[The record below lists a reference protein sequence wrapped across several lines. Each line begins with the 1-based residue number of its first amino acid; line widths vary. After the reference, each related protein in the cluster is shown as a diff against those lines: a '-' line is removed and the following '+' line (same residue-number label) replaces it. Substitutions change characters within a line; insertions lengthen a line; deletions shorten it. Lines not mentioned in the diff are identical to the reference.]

1 MVRQKVFSER
11 LTELM
16 NRYTNQQLTAA
27 EVLAELA
34 AIARDLVTTM
44 RSNVRVDWSRRE
56 DVRACETPAPRL
68 CGERWRLDRRLAGRR
83 DQLRHGRAGE
93 QLLALIRG

>member
-44 RSNVRVDWSRRE
+44 RSNVRVDWSRRGL
-56 DVRACETPAPRL
+56 AGSATPAPRL

>member
-44 RSNVRVDWSRRE
+44 RSNVRVDWSTRG
-56 DVRACETPAPRL
+56 RAGRATPAPRL

-93 QLLALIRG
+93 QLLALIRR